1 MSITRGL
8 PGHFQTN
15 PKRQRGA
22 IPRWMSRLPR
32 SRCGLLL
39 VVVAVVLTVSAAPIS
54 AQTDANGEW
63 PQFLGPQ
70 RNGLSSETG
79 LLDRWP
85 DDGPQEL
92 WRVPGGV
99 GMSGLAISRGRV
111 LTLVQREGKQ
121 WLIALDAKTGD
132 SIWQT
137 PLAPEYRNAMGNGP
151 RGTPAISGDQVF
163 VFTGEGIL
171 SAHGFADGKQ
181 LWSHHVVKELSGK
194 EAEYG
199 MACSPLVVGEQVI
212 VTAGAAKGTLVA
224 FDTQSGKQ
232 LWTAGKD
239 PAGYSSPAL
248 LNVGGRQQIVA
259 FTGSSALG
267 VDPAKGTLLWRYPF
281 KTNFECNIT
290 TPLEIKEDVF
300 LSAGEDHGSVLLGL
314 KPKADSFEISEVWSS
329 FGNKSVLRNEWQ
341 TSMLLDGYLYGL
353 DNAGGAGPITHL
365 TCIAAATGE
374 RKWQQARFGKGNLIA
389 ADGKLFLTTMKG
401 ELVLVR
407 ATPERYDELS
417 RATVLGSTRQAPA
430 LSNGRL
436 FLRDDKEIVCLNVR
450 KP

>member
-1 MSITRGL
+1 MSVTRGL
-8 PGHFQTN
+8 LGH
-15 PKRQRGA
+15 R
-22 IPRWMSRLPR
+22 MS
-32 SRCGLLL
+32 LLFG
-39 VVVAVVLTVSAAPIS
+39 VVVTLAVMVSAEPIT
-54 AQTDANGEW
+54 AQTDAKGEW

-70 RNGLSSETG
+70 RNGRSSETG

-85 DDGPQEL
+85 EQGPKEV

-111 LTLVQREGKQ
+111 LTLVQREGEQ
-121 WLIALDAKTGD
+121 WLIALDVKSGE

-151 RGTPAISGDQVF
+151 RGTPAISGDHVF

-171 SAHGFADGKQ
+171 SAHNFQDGKQ
-181 LWSHHVVKELSGK
+181 LWSHNVLKELSGK

-199 MACSPLVVGEQVI
+199 MACSPLVVGDQVI

-224 FDTQSGKQ
+224 FETKTGKQ
-232 LWTAGKD
+232 VWTAGKD

-248 LNVGGRQQIVA
+248 LNVGGRKQVVA
-259 FTGSSALG
+259 FTGNSALG

-281 KTNFECNIT
+281 NTNFNCNIT
-290 TPLEIKEDVF
+290 TPLEIQGNVF
-300 LSAGEDHGSVLLGL
+300 LSSGEDHGSVLLSL
-314 KPKADSFEISEVWSS
+314 KSQADKFEISEAWNS
-329 FGNKSVLRNEWQ
+329 FGTKSVLRNEWQ
-341 TSMLLDGYLYGL
+341 TSMLLDGFLYGM
-353 DNAGGAGPITHL
+353 DNVGGAGPITHL
-365 TCIAAATGE
+365 TCIDAATGE

-389 ADGKLFLTTMKG
+389 ADGKLFISTMKG

-407 ATPERYDELS
+407 ATPDRYDELS

-436 FLRDDKEIVCLNVR
+436 FLRDDKEIVCLDVR

>member
-1 MSITRGL
+1 MSVTRGL
-8 PGHFQTN
+8 LGHRMN
-15 PKRQRGA
+15 
-22 IPRWMSRLPR
+22 
-32 SRCGLLL
+32 LLFG
-39 VVVAVVLTVSAAPIS
+39 VVVALAVMVSAKPVA
-54 AQTDANGEW
+54 AQTDAKGEW

-79 LLDRWP
+79 LLDRFP
-85 DDGPQEL
+85 EDGPKEV

-111 LTLVQREGKQ
+111 LTLVQREGEQ
-121 WLIALDAKTGD
+121 WLIALDAKTGKA
-132 SIWQT
+132 IWQT
-137 PLAPEYRNAMGNGP
+137 SLAQEYRNAMGNGP
-151 RGTPAISGDQVF
+151 RGTPAISGDHVF

-171 SAHGFADGKQ
+171 SAHNFQDGKQ
-181 LWSHHVVKELSGK
+181 LWSHNVLKELSGK

-199 MACSPLVVGEQVI
+199 MACSPLVVGDQVI

-224 FDTQSGKQ
+224 FDTKSGKQ
-232 LWTAGKD
+232 AWTAGKD

-248 LNVGGRQQIVA
+248 LNVGGRQQVVA
-259 FTGSSALG
+259 FTGNSALA

-281 KTNFECNIT
+281 NTNFHCNIT
-290 TPLEIKEDVF
+290 TPLEIQGNVF
-300 LSAGEDHGSVLLGL
+300 LSSGEDHGSVLLSL
-314 KPKADSFEISEVWSS
+314 KSQADKFEISEVWSS
-329 FGNKSVLRNEWQ
+329 FGTKSVLRNEWQ
-341 TSMLLDGYLYGL
+341 TSMLLDGFLYGM
-353 DNAGGAGPITHL
+353 DNVGGAGPITHL
-365 TCIAAATGE
+365 TCIDAATGE

-389 ADGKLFLTTMKG
+389 ADGKLFISTMKG

-407 ATPERYDELS
+407 ATPDRYDELS

-436 FLRDDKEIVCLNVR
+436 FLRDDKEIVCLDVR

>member
-1 MSITRGL
+1 MSVTRGL
-8 PGHFQTN
+8 LGH
-15 PKRQRGA
+15 R
-22 IPRWMSRLPR
+22 MS
-32 SRCGLLL
+32 LLFG
-39 VVVAVVLTVSAAPIS
+39 VVIALAVMVSAEPIT
-54 AQTDANGEW
+54 AQTDAKGEW

-70 RNGLSSETG
+70 RNGRSSETG
-79 LLDRWP
+79 LLDGWP
-85 DDGPQEL
+85 EQGPKEV

-111 LTLVQREGKQ
+111 LTLVQREGEQ
-121 WLIALDAKTGD
+121 WLIALDAKTGAA
-132 SIWQT
+132 IWQT

-151 RGTPAISGDQVF
+151 RATPAIAGDHVF

-171 SAHGFADGKQ
+171 SAHNFQDGKQ
-181 LWSHHVVKELSGK
+181 LWSHNVLKELSGK

-224 FDTQSGKQ
+224 FDTKSGKQ

-239 PAGYSSPAL
+239 SAGYSSPAL
-248 LNVGGRQQIVA
+248 LNVGGRQQVVA

-281 KTNFECNIT
+281 KTNFDCNIT
-290 TPLEIKEDVF
+290 TPLEIQGNVF
-300 LSAGEDHGSVLLGL
+300 LSSGEDHGSVLLAL
-314 KPKADSFEISEVWSS
+314 KSQADKFEISEVWSS
-329 FGNKSVLRNEWQ
+329 LGTKSVLRNEWQ
-341 TSMLLDGYLYGL
+341 TSMLLDGFLYGM
-353 DNAGGAGPITHL
+353 DNVGGAGPITHL
-365 TCIAAATGE
+365 TCIDAATGD

-389 ADGKLFLTTMKG
+389 ADGKLFISTMKG

-407 ATPERYDELS
+407 ATPERYEELS
-417 RATVLGSTRQAPA
+417 RANVLGSTRQAPA

-436 FLRDDKEIVCLNVR
+436 FLRDDKEIVCWDVR

>member
-1 MSITRGL
+1 MSVTIRRAIQRMLIPMALVAIVVSL
-8 PGHFQTN
+8 PAE
-15 PKRQRGA
+15 R
-22 IPRWMSRLPR
+22 
-32 SRCGLLL
+32 
-39 VVVAVVLTVSAAPIS
+39 AA
-54 AQTDANGEW
+54 AQSDAKGEW

-85 DDGPQEL
+85 ADGPKEI

-121 WLIALDAKTGD
+121 WLISLDAKTGE
-132 SIWQT
+132 SVWQT
-137 PLAPEYRNAMGNGP
+137 PLAPEYRNPMGNGP
-151 RGTPAISGDQVF
+151 RGTPAIAGDQVF

-171 SAHGFADGKQ
+171 SAHDFRDGKQ

-212 VTAGAAKGTLVA
+212 VTAGSPKGTLVA
-224 FDTQSGKQ
+224 FDAKSGKQ
-232 LWTAGKD
+232 LWTAGSD

-248 LNVGGRQQIVA
+248 LNVGGRSQIVA

-267 VDPAKGTLLWRYPF
+267 VDPAKGTVLWRYPF
-281 KTNFECNIT
+281 KTNYDCNIA
-290 TPLEIKEDVF
+290 TPLEIKGQVF
-300 LSAGEDHGSVLLGL
+300 LSSGENHGSVLLAL
-314 KPKADSFEISEVWSS
+314 KPQADKFALSEVWDS
-329 FGNKSVLRNEWQ
+329 FGPKSVLRNEWQ
-341 TSMLLDGYLYGL
+341 TSMLLDGHLYGM
-353 DNAGGAGPITHL
+353 DNVGGAGPITHL
-365 TCIAAATGE
+365 TCIDAATGE
-374 RKWQQARFGKGNLIA
+374 RKWQEARFGKGNLIA
-389 ADGKLFLTTMKG
+389 ADGKLFITTMKG
-401 ELVLVR
+401 EIVLVR
-407 ATPERYDELS
+407 ATPDRYDELG
-417 RATVLGSTRQAPA
+417 RATVLESTRQAPA

-436 FLRDDKEIVCLNVR
+436 FLRDDKEIVCLDVR